1 MLCEDAIHPSRRAI
15 LGAAGA
21 LFAGSFAPRY
31 AFAAGGR
38 DPRLVVVVLRG
49 ALDGLA
55 AVPPVGDPGYVPL
68 RPGLALPASGDG
80 AALLLDGFFG
90 LLPAM
95 PNLAR
100 LYQAKQAAIVH
111 ATATGYRERSH
122 FDGQDVLE
130 SGQPRPGL
138 TQSGWLNR
146 AIALLPPGER
156 IGAKGALGI
165 GAIAPLVV
173 RGQAPVLGWA
183 PHGLQQADDDVARR
197 VLQLYDEREP
207 RLAAALRQGLDTSRM
222 ASASGLGGLRPR
234 SSPADP
240 EGMALIAT
248 GAAKLMAA
256 PDGPRVAALALEGWD
271 THVNAGGATGQLATR
286 LGGLDRVF
294 AIFEEE
300 LKAVWRETVVVVMT
314 EFGRTARVNGTTG
327 TDHGTA
333 TVAFLAGGAVKG
345 GRVVADWPGLAP
357 NKLFEG
363 RDLAA
368 TTDLRAVLKG
378 VLVDHLGMDAKPL
391 AETIFPGTLA
401 LPPMRG
407 LIG

>member
-21 LFAGSFAPRY
+21 LFAWSFAPRY

-90 LLPAM
+90 LHPAM

-183 PHGLQQADDDVARR
+183 PQGLQQADDDVARR

-256 PDGPRVAALALEGWD
+256 SDGPRVAALALEGWD

-345 GRVVADWPGLAP
+345 GRVVADWPGLAQ

-378 VLVDHLGMDAKPL
+378 VLVEHLGMDAKPL

>member
-21 LFAGSFAPRY
+21 LLAWSFAPRY

-80 AALLLDGFFG
+80 AALPLDGFFG
-90 LLPAM
+90 LHPAM

-183 PHGLQQADDDVARR
+183 PQGLQQADDDVARR

-207 RLAAALRQGLDTSRM
+207 RLAAELRQGLDTSRM

-333 TVAFLAGGAVKG
+333 TVAFLAGGAVKV

-357 NKLFEG
+357 NRLFEG

-378 VLVDHLGMDAKPL
+378 VLVEHLGMDAKPL

>member
-1 MLCEDAIHPSRRAI
+1 MLCEDEIHPSRRAV

-21 LFAGSFAPRY
+21 LFAWSFAPRY
-31 AFAAGGR
+31 ASAAGGR

-55 AVPPVGDPGYVPL
+55 AVPPVGDPAYVAL
-68 RPGLALPASGDG
+68 RPGLALPTSGDG
-80 AALLLDGFFG
+80 AALPLDGFFG
-90 LLPAM
+90 LHPAM

-100 LYQAKQAAIVH
+100 LYRANQAAIVH

-138 TQSGWLNR
+138 TQTGWLNR

-156 IGAKGALGI
+156 IAAKGALGI

-173 RGQAPVLGWA
+173 RGPAPVLGWA
-183 PHGLQQADDDVARR
+183 PQGLQQADDDVARR

-222 ASASGLGGLRPR
+222 ATASGLGGLRPR

-248 GAAKLMAA
+248 GAAKLMAT

-300 LKAVWRETVVVVMT
+300 LKPVWRDTVVVVMT
-314 EFGRTARVNGTTG
+314 EFGRTARVNGTIG

-345 GRVVADWPGLAP
+345 GRVIADWPGLAP
-357 NKLFEG
+357 NRLFEG

-378 VLVDHLGMDAKPL
+378 VLVDHLGLDARSL

-401 LPPMRG
+401 LAPMRG
-407 LIG
+407 LVG

>member
-183 PHGLQQADDDVARR
+183 PQGLQQADDDVARR